1 MSNMM
6 NKHAYIASGL
16 VTLGVA
22 TGSLL
27 APQTASALDLKFF
40 FDTPGSTGGSV
51 EGLITGLVDNTVNQ
65 VAGVAVSVSN
75 NGGTPAQTGFY
86 TVDFFAYTGNP
97 NRSRGF
103 TVSNGQIVNDKPL
116 DGSFTWFA
124 VRTLDGSFTWNPGDA
139 PFSVLWFFNDGIAS
153 LGMHDAG
160 GCPHLTPTIQCKS
173 GRPVYTLVNAS
184 VPGPLPLFGV
194 AAAFGYS
201 RKLRKRIKS
210 SANPVSSSYAS

>member
-1 MSNMM
+1 M

-16 VTLGVA
+16 ATLGVA

-27 APQTASALDLKFF
+27 APQAASALDFKFF
-40 FDTPGSTGGSV
+40 FDTPGSTGGGV
-51 EGLITGLVDNTVNQ
+51 EGLITGLVDNTANQ

-86 TVDFFAYTGNP
+86 TKDFFQTGSGGN
-97 NRSRGF
+97 GF
-103 TVSNGQIVNDKPL
+103 TVSNGQIVPISGQTSPNNFIFFGVNGFVNNATPYSL
-116 DGSFTWFA
+116 
-124 VRTLDGSFTWNPGDA
+124 
-139 PFSVLWFFNDGIAS
+139 LWFFNDGSAS

-160 GCPHLTPTIQCKS
+160 YCPHLTPTIQCKL
-173 GRPVYTLVNAS
+173 GRPVYTLVNAT

-210 SANPVSSSYAS
+210 SANTVSSSYAS